1 MNADNDARPK
11 FMRFVR
17 RFAVPILLAWLLLT
31 VALNVLVPPIESV
44 ARNHAVTMSPQDAP
58 AMIAAKRIGEKFHE
72 SDSDSIAMIVL
83 ESDKQLGEE
92 AHGYY
97 DGLVKKLQADPKHV
111 QHIQNVWGDPLTAA
125 GVQSR
130 DGKAA
135 YVQLNLAGNQG
146 STQGNESVKAVREI
160 ADKSAPPKGL
170 KAYVTGPAALNTDMN
185 EAADKSMFKM
195 MGVTGVVIMIMLFI
209 AYRSISTVLLVLVMV
224 GFEMG
229 TARGVVAILGNYDLL
244 GFSTFVVAMLSSLA
258 IAAGTDYAIFLIGRY
273 QEARQAGQDPETAY
287 YTMFRGTFH
296 IILGSGLTI
305 AGATFC
311 LHLARLSYFKALG
324 IPSAIGLVVV
334 VAGALTAAPAVVAVA
349 TRFGLLDP
357 RRMIKTRGW
366 RRIGTATVRWPGP
379 VFAASLVIALIG
391 ILIMPSMKLSYNDRF
406 YIPGNLPSNVGYA
419 AAERH
424 FSAATMNPD
433 ILMIE
438 SDHNMRNS
446 GDMIILD
453 RLAKDVFRSPGIA
466 MVQSITRPLGGP
478 IDHTSIPFQISAQSI
493 PIQQNLQFMKDRMA
507 DMLKLSDDLGAM
519 IGSMQRM
526 QGLVGQMGNTTHH
539 MVGDMGD
546 MKATLDE
553 MRGHLADF
561 DDFARPFRGY
571 LYWEPHCFDIPA
583 CWATRSV
590 FEAIDGV
597 DKFSQDMGTLIKD
610 MNNIDAILPQMLAQ
624 FPPIIAVAT
633 SMRGT
638 LLTIHSSFSG
648 LVTQMSQMTDTA
660 SAMGQAFDASRSGD
674 YFYLPPEA
682 FNNPDFQ
689 RGLKLFL
696 SPDGKAAR
704 FIITHDT
711 DPATPAG
718 ISAVKPE
725 LDAAHQAVKGTAL
738 TDARFYLAGT
748 AAIYRDIQS
757 GSNYDLLI
765 VGIAAL
771 TLIFVVMLIITRALV
786 ASLVIVGTVLLSLGA
801 AFGLSV
807 LVWQHLFG
815 LDLNWIAPVFGLIIL
830 LAVGS
835 DYNLLL
841 VSRFQEEIGA
851 GLKTGIVRSMGETG
865 GVVTAAGLVFAFT
878 MMSMAA
884 SDLASIGQAGSTIG
898 LGLLFDTLIVRSL
911 MTPSIAAL
919 LGRWFWWPQ
928 RVRPRPASY
937 MLRPFGSRRLVRSL
951 LLGEDADGKRQ
962 MPPASAGATAAST
975 EIHAGSALHV
985 GSGRGSPLTTCPPA
999 DPCIGNADSGPT
1011 SSRPES

>member
-1 MNADNDARPK
+1 MNTGQDGRPK

-17 RFAVPILLAWLLLT
+17 RFAVPILVAWLLVT

-83 ESDKQLGEE
+83 ESDKQLDEQ

-111 QHIQNVWGDPLTAA
+111 QHVQNVWGDPLTAA

-146 STQGNESVKAVREI
+146 GTLGNESVKAVREI
-160 ADKSAPPKGL
+160 VDNSVPPKGL
-170 KAYVTGPAALNTDMN
+170 KAYITGPAALTTDMN

-229 TARGVVAILGNYDLL
+229 TARGLVALLGNSGLL

-273 QEARQAGQDPETAY
+273 QEARQAGQDREAAW

-311 LHLARLSYFKALG
+311 LYLARLSYFKALG
-324 IPSAIGLVVV
+324 IPSALGLIVV

-349 TRFGLLDP
+349 SRFGLLDP
-357 RRMIKTRGW
+357 KRVVKVHGW

-379 VFAASLVIALIG
+379 VFAASLVIAIVG
-391 ILIMPSMKLSYNDRF
+391 ILIMPSMRVSYNDRF
-406 YIPGNLPSNVGYA
+406 YIPPNLPSNIGYA

-438 SDHNMRNS
+438 SDHDMRNP

-453 RLAKDVFRSPGIA
+453 RIAKDVFRSPGIA

-478 IDHTSIPFQISAQSI
+478 IEHTSIPFQISAQSI

-507 DMLKLSDDLGAM
+507 DMLKMSDDLGVM
-519 IGSMQRM
+519 IGSMERM
-526 QGLVGQMGNTTHH
+526 YALMGQMSSTTHH
-539 MVGDMGD
+539 MVGDMHD
-546 MKATLDE
+546 MKSTLDE
-553 MRGHLADF
+553 MRDHLADF
-561 DDFARPFRGY
+561 DDFARPLRGY
-571 LYWEPHCFDIPA
+571 LYWEPHCFDIPV

-597 DKFSQDMGTLIKD
+597 DKFSDEINAVLEDMGNINTL
-610 MNNIDAILPQMLAQ
+610 LPQMLQ
-624 FPPIIAVAT
+624 QIPPIIAVAK
-633 SMRGT
+633 SMQGT
-638 LLTIHSSFSG
+638 LLTLHSSFSG
-648 LVTQMSQMTDTA
+648 LVTQMAQMTDTA
-660 SAMGQAFDASRSGD
+660 SAMGQAFDASRIGD

-682 FNNPDFQ
+682 LQNPDFQ

-696 SPDGKAAR
+696 SPDGNAAR

-718 ISAVKPE
+718 IAAVKPE
-725 LDAAHQAVKGTAL
+725 LNAAHQAVKGTAL

-757 GSNYDLLI
+757 GSQYDLLI
-765 VGIAAL
+765 VGAAAL

-807 LVWQHLFG
+807 LVWQHIFG

-841 VSRFQEEIGA
+841 VSRFQDEIHA
-851 GLKTGIVRSMGETG
+851 GLKTGIIRSMGETG

-878 MMSMAA
+878 MMSMVA
-884 SDLASIGQAGSTIG
+884 SDLRSIGQAGSTIG

-911 MTPSIAAL
+911 MTPSVAAL

-928 RVRPRPASY
+928 RVRSRPARY
-937 MLRPFGSRRLVRSL
+937 LLRPPGPRADIPSVLVR
-951 LLGEDADGKRQ
+951 Q
-962 MPPASAGATAAST
+962 
-975 EIHAGSALHV
+975 
-985 GSGRGSPLTTCPPA
+985 
-999 DPCIGNADSGPT
+999 
-1011 SSRPES
+1011 

>member
-1 MNADNDARPK
+1 MKTDHDARPK

-17 RFAVPILLAWLLLT
+17 RFAVPIILAWLLLT
-31 VALNVLVPPIESV
+31 VAVNVLVPPIESA

-83 ESDKQLGEE
+83 ETDGKLGEE
-92 AHGYY
+92 AHRYY
-97 DGLVKKLQADPKHV
+97 DGLVKKLQADPTHV
-111 QHIQNVWGDPLTAA
+111 QHVQNVWGDPLTAA

-146 STQGNESVKAVREI
+146 STLGNESVEAVREI
-160 ADKSAPPKGL
+160 VDDSAPPKGL
-170 KAYVTGPAALNTDMN
+170 KVYVTGPAALTTDMN

-209 AYRSISTVLLVLVMV
+209 TYRSISTVLLVLVMV

-273 QEARQAGQDPETAY
+273 QEARQAGQDRETAY
-287 YTMFRGTFH
+287 FTMFRGTFH

-324 IPSAIGLVVV
+324 IPSALGLLVV

-349 TRFGLLDP
+349 SRFGLLDP
-357 RRMIKTRGW
+357 KRAAKVHGW

-379 VFAASLVIALIG
+379 VFAASLVIALVG
-391 ILIMPSMKLSYNDRF
+391 ILIMPSIKISYNDRF
-406 YIPGNLPSNVGYA
+406 YIPSNLPSNVGYA

-438 SDHNMRNS
+438 SDHDMRNT

-453 RLAKDVFRSPGIA
+453 RLSKDVFRSPGIS

-478 IDHTSIPFQISAQSI
+478 IEHTSIPFQISAQSI
-493 PIQQNLQFMKDRMA
+493 PIQENLQFMKDRA
-507 DMLKLSDDLGAM
+507 VDMLKMSDDLGAM
-519 IGSMQRM
+519 IGSMERM
-526 QGLVGQMGNTTHH
+526 YELMRQMSDTTHH
-539 MVGDMGD
+539 MLGDMD
-546 MKATLDE
+546 EMKATLDE
-553 MRGHLADF
+553 IRDHLADF
-561 DDFARPFRGY
+561 DDVARPVRNYF
-571 LYWEPHCFDIPA
+571 YWEPHCINIPV

-590 FEAIDGV
+590 FDALDGV
-597 DKFSQDMGTLIKD
+597 DKFSDDMKALLKD
-610 MNNIDAILPQMLAQ
+610 VGNFDAILPEMLAQ
-624 FPPIIAVAT
+624 FPPIIAVAK
-633 SMRGT
+633 SMRGS
-638 LLTIHSSFSG
+638 LLTMHSSFSG
-648 LVTQMSQMTDTA
+648 LVDQISRMTDTA
-660 SAMGQAFDASRSGD
+660 SAMGQAFDASKSGD

-682 FNNPDFQ
+682 FDNPDFQ

-725 LDAAHQAVKGTAL
+725 LAAAHQAVKGSTL

-748 AAIYRDIQS
+748 AAIYRDIQA
-757 GSNYDLLI
+757 GSQYDLLI

-771 TLIFVVMLIITRALV
+771 TLIFVVMVLITRALV

-807 LVWQHLFG
+807 LVWQHIFG

-851 GLKTGIVRSMGETG
+851 GLKTGIIRSMGETG
-865 GVVTAAGLVFAFT
+865 HIVTAAGLVFAFT
-878 MMSMAA
+878 MMSMVA
-884 SDLASIGQAGSTIG
+884 SDLRSIGQAGSTIG
-898 LGLLFDTLIVRSL
+898 IGLLFDTLIVRSL

-919 LGRWFWWPQ
+919 LGRWFWWPRQ
-928 RVRPRPASY
+928 VRPRPASY
-937 MLRPFGSRRLVRSL
+937 MLRPFGPRRLVRSL
-951 LLGEDADGKRQ
+951 LLGEDTDAVTAKPQR
-962 MPPASAGATAAST
+962 PPG
-975 EIHAGSALHV
+975 
-985 GSGRGSPLTTCPPA
+985 
-999 DPCIGNADSGPT
+999 
-1011 SSRPES
+1011 

>member
-1 MNADNDARPK
+1 MNTGQDGRPK

-17 RFAVPILLAWLLLT
+17 RFAVPILVAWLLVT

-44 ARNHAVTMSPQDAP
+44 ARNHAVTMTPQDAP

-83 ESDKQLGEE
+83 ESDKQLDEQ

-111 QHIQNVWGDPLTAA
+111 QHVQNVWGDPLTAA

-135 YVQLNLAGNQG
+135 YVQLNLDGNQG
-146 STQGNESVKAVREI
+146 GTLGNESVKAVREI
-160 ADKSAPPKGL
+160 VDNSVPPKGL
-170 KAYVTGPAALNTDMN
+170 KAYITGPAALTTDMN

-229 TARGVVAILGNYDLL
+229 TARGLVALLGNSGLL

-273 QEARQAGQDPETAY
+273 QEARQAGQDREAAW

-311 LHLARLSYFKALG
+311 LYLARLSYFKALG
-324 IPSAIGLVVV
+324 IPSALGLIVV

-349 TRFGLLDP
+349 SRFGLLDP
-357 RRMIKTRGW
+357 KRVVKVHGW

-379 VFAASLVIALIG
+379 VFAASLVIALVG
-391 ILIMPSMKLSYNDRF
+391 ILIMPSMRVSYNDRF
-406 YIPGNLPSNVGYA
+406 YIPPNLPSNIGYA

-438 SDHNMRNS
+438 SDHDMRNP

-453 RLAKDVFRSPGIA
+453 RIAKDVFRSPGIA

-478 IDHTSIPFQISAQSI
+478 IEHTSIPFQISAQSI

-507 DMLKLSDDLGAM
+507 DMLKMSDDLGVM
-519 IGSMQRM
+519 IGSMERM
-526 QGLVGQMGNTTHH
+526 YALMGQMSSTTHH
-539 MVGDMGD
+539 MVGDMHD
-546 MKATLDE
+546 MKSTLDE
-553 MRGHLADF
+553 MRDHLADF
-561 DDFARPFRGY
+561 DDFARPLRGY
-571 LYWEPHCFDIPA
+571 LYWEPHCFDIPV

-597 DKFSQDMGTLIKD
+597 DKFSDEINAVLEDMGNINTL
-610 MNNIDAILPQMLAQ
+610 LPQMLQ
-624 FPPIIAVAT
+624 QIPPIIAVAK
-633 SMRGT
+633 SMQGT
-638 LLTIHSSFSG
+638 LLTLHSSFSG
-648 LVTQMSQMTDTA
+648 LVTQMAQMTDTA
-660 SAMGQAFDASRSGD
+660 SAMGQAFDASRIGD

-682 FNNPDFQ
+682 LQNPDFQ

-696 SPDGKAAR
+696 SPDGNAAR

-718 ISAVKPE
+718 IAAVKPE
-725 LDAAHQAVKGTAL
+725 LNAAHQAVKGTAL

-757 GSNYDLLI
+757 GSQYDLLI
-765 VGIAAL
+765 VGAAAL

-807 LVWQHLFG
+807 LVWQHIFG

-841 VSRFQEEIGA
+841 VSRFQDEIHA
-851 GLKTGIVRSMGETG
+851 GLKTGIIRSMGETG

-878 MMSMAA
+878 MMSMVA
-884 SDLASIGQAGSTIG
+884 SDLRSIGQAGSTIG

-911 MTPSIAAL
+911 MTPSVAAL

-928 RVRPRPASY
+928 RVRSRPARY
-937 MLRPFGSRRLVRSL
+937 LLRPPGPRADIPSVLVR
-951 LLGEDADGKRQ
+951 Q
-962 MPPASAGATAAST
+962 
-975 EIHAGSALHV
+975 
-985 GSGRGSPLTTCPPA
+985 
-999 DPCIGNADSGPT
+999 
-1011 SSRPES
+1011 

>member
-1 MNADNDARPK
+1 MNTDNQDRPR
-11 FMRFVR
+11 FMRFVH
-17 RFAVPILLAWLLLT
+17 RFAVPILIAWLLLT

-44 ARNHAVTMSPQDAP
+44 ARNHAVTMSPKDAP
-58 AMIAAKRIGEKFHE
+58 AMIAAKRIGETFHE

-83 ESDKQLGEE
+83 ESDKQLGEQ
-92 AHGYY
+92 AHDYY
-97 DGLVKKLQADPKHV
+97 DRLVKMLQADHKHV
-111 QHIQNVWGDPLTAA
+111 QHVQNVWGDPLTAA

-135 YVQLNLAGNQG
+135 YVQLNLAGDQG
-146 STQGNESVKAVREI
+146 STLGNESVKAVREI
-160 ADKSAPPKGL
+160 IDRSAPPAGL
-170 KAYVTGPAALNTDMN
+170 KVYETGPAPLSTDMN
-185 EAADKSMFKM
+185 DAADKSMLTM

-209 AYRSISTVLLVLVMV
+209 AYRSVSTVLLVLVMV

-229 TARGVVAILGNYDLL
+229 TARGLVALLGNYDLL

-273 QEARQAGQDPETAY
+273 QEARQAGEDREAAY
-287 YTMFRGTFH
+287 YSMFRGTVH

-324 IPSAIGLVVV
+324 IPSALGLLVV

-349 TRFGLLDP
+349 TRSGLLDP
-357 RRMIKTRGW
+357 RKMIKTRGW
-366 RRIGTATVRWPGP
+366 RRMGTATVRWPGA
-379 VFAASLVIALIG
+379 VFATSLAIAIVG
-391 ILIMPSMKLSYNDRF
+391 ILIMPTMKVSYNDRY
-406 YIPGNLPSNVGYA
+406 YIPADLPSNVGYA

-438 SDHNMRNS
+438 GDHDLRNS

-453 RLAKDVFRSPGIA
+453 KIANEIFRSPGIA

-478 IDHTSIPFQISAQSI
+478 IQHTSIPFQISAQSI
-493 PIQQNLQFMKDRMA
+493 PIQENLQFMRDRAA
-507 DMLKLSDDLGAM
+507 DMVKMSDDLGAM
-519 IGSMQRM
+519 ITSMQRM
-526 QGLVGQMGNTTHH
+526 EGLLAQMGTTTHH
-539 MVGDMGD
+539 MVGDMKD
-546 MKATLDE
+546 LQATLNE
-553 MRGHLADF
+553 MRDHLADF
-561 DDFARPFRGY
+561 DDFARPLRSY
-571 LYWEPHCFDIPA
+571 LYWEQHCFNIPV
-583 CWATRSV
+583 CFATKSV

-597 DKFSQDMGTLIKD
+597 DQFSENMRALVKD
-610 MNNIDAILPQMLAQ
+610 VGNIDAVLPQMLAE
-624 FPPIIAVAT
+624 FPPIIAVAK
-633 SMRGT
+633 SMQGS

-648 LVTQMSQMTDTA
+648 LLSQIAQMTDTA

-682 FNNPDFQ
+682 FQNADFQ

-704 FIITHDT
+704 FIITHDA

-718 ISAVKPE
+718 ISAVLPE
-725 LDAAHQAVKGTAL
+725 LAAAHHAVKGTAL
-738 TDARFYLAGT
+738 TDAKFYLAGT

-757 GSNYDLLI
+757 GSHYDLLI

-771 TLIFVVMLIITRALV
+771 TLIFAVMVIITRALV

-801 AFGLSV
+801 AFGLTV
-807 LVWQHLFG
+807 LVWQYIFG

-851 GLKTGIVRSMGETG
+851 GLKTGIIRSMGSTG
-865 GVVTAAGLVFAFT
+865 GIVTAAGLVFAFT
-878 MMSMAA
+878 MMSMVA
-884 SDLASIGQAGSTIG
+884 SSLISIGQAGSTIG
-898 LGLLFDTLIVRSL
+898 LGLLFDTLIVRSF

-937 MLRPFGSRRLVRSL
+937 MLRPFGTRSLVRSL
-951 LLGEDADGKRQ
+951 LLGEDTDR
-962 MPPASAGATAAST
+962 
-975 EIHAGSALHV
+975 V
-985 GSGRGSPLTTCPPA
+985 NSGRPSHQPA
-999 DPCIGNADSGPT
+999 AG
-1011 SSRPES
+1011 R